1 MTSRKKAFKAIVDE
15 LTPVIEKSKTVD
27 LIEVNDEEMFID
39 VDAARYYNR
48 RKNSYEE
55 LDTTILTR
63 HEYETMYQYLGSL
76 FLGDEGCWSLKIH
89 YDDSGYD
96 YWTEQKGE
104 SNIVIIQ
111 LDITKN
117 GLKLLSDP
125 TEMRRLKSKYT
136 SFVNM
141 VCHYLKELMM
151 SKKRVIY
158 K

>member
-1 MTSRKKAFKAIVDE
+1 MTSRKRAFKAIVDE
-15 LTPVIEKSKTVD
+15 LAPVIEKSKTVD

>member
-1 MTSRKKAFKAIVDE
+1 MTSRKQAFKAIVDE

-55 LDTTILTR
+55 LDTTVLTR

-76 FLGDEGCWSLKIH
+76 FLGDEGCWTLKIH

>member
-1 MTSRKKAFKAIVDE
+1 MTSKKKAFKVIVDE
-15 LTPVIEKSKTVD
+15 LLPVIEKSKTVD

-76 FLGDEGCWSLKIH
+76 YLGDEGCWSLKIH

-111 LDITKN
+111 LDVTKN

-136 SFVNM
+136 AFVNM

>member
-39 VDAARYYNR
+39 VDVARYYNR

-55 LDTTILTR
+55 LDTTVLTR

-76 FLGDEGCWSLKIH
+76 FLGDEGCWTLKIH

>member
-1 MTSRKKAFKAIVDE
+1 MTSRKQAFKSIVDE

-55 LDTTILTR
+55 LDTTVLTR
-63 HEYETMYQYLGSL
+63 HEYETMYAYLGSL
-76 FLGDEGCWSLKIH
+76 CLGDEGCWSLKIH

-111 LDITKN
+111 LDVTKN

>member
-1 MTSRKKAFKAIVDE
+1 MTSRKQAFKAIVDE
-15 LTPVIEKSKTVD
+15 LSPVIEKSKTVD

-55 LDTTILTR
+55 LDTTVLTR

-76 FLGDEGCWSLKIH
+76 CLGDEGCWSLKIH

>member
-63 HEYETMYQYLGSL
+63 HEYETMYQYLGSH

>member
-1 MTSRKKAFKAIVDE
+1 MSTKKRSFKRIVNE
-15 LTPVIEKSKTVD
+15 LLPVIEQAKTVD
-27 LIEVNDEEMFID
+27 LIEVNEEEMFLD

-48 RKNSYEE
+48 HKNRYDNI
-55 LDTTILTR
+55 DTTVLTR

-76 FLGDEGCWSLKIH
+76 CLGDEGYWSLKVY

-117 GLKLLSDP
+117 GLTLLDDP
-125 TEMRRLKSKYT
+125 AEMRRLKSKYT

>member
-1 MTSRKKAFKAIVDE
+1 MTSRKQAFKAIVDE

-55 LDTTILTR
+55 LDTTVLTR
-63 HEYETMYQYLGSL
+63 HEYETMYAYLGSL
-76 FLGDEGCWSLKIH
+76 FLGDEGCWTLKIH

>member
-1 MTSRKKAFKAIVDE
+1 MC
-15 LTPVIEKSKTVD
+15 
-27 LIEVNDEEMFID
+27 
-39 VDAARYYNR
+39 
-48 RKNSYEE
+48 EE

-158 K
+158 R

>member
-1 MTSRKKAFKAIVDE
+1 MSTKKRSFKRIVNE
-15 LTPVIEKSKTVD
+15 LLPVIEQSKTVD
-27 LIEVNDEEMFID
+27 PIEVNEEEMFLD

-48 RKNSYEE
+48 HKNRYEDI
-55 LDTTILTR
+55 DTTVLTR

-76 FLGDEGCWSLKIH
+76 CLGDEGYWSLKVH

-117 GLKLLSDP
+117 GLTLREDP
-125 TEMRRLKSKYT
+125 EEMRRLKSKYT

>member
-1 MTSRKKAFKAIVDE
+1 MPSKKKAFKAIVDE
-15 LTPVIEKSKTVD
+15 LLPVIEQSKTVE

-39 VDAARYYNR
+39 VDAACYYNR

-117 GLKLLSDP
+117 GLKLLADP

>member
-1 MTSRKKAFKAIVDE
+1 MTSRKQAFKAIVDE
-15 LTPVIEKSKTVD
+15 LAPVIEKSKTVD

-55 LDTTILTR
+55 LDTTVLTR

-76 FLGDEGCWSLKIH
+76 FLGDEGCWTLKIH